1 VLRSSG
7 WDRYEGYRDIAHV
20 AIDGLELVGSGF
32 AGGVL
37 ESMRDLLLNIMRE
50 AGKLG
55 GRAFNFPSRCTFRN
69 FTIDVTP
76 QRLEKHVQK
85 ST

>member
-37 ESMRDLLLNIMRE
+37 ESMRDLLLNIM
-50 AGKLG
+50 L
-55 GRAFNFPSRCTFRN
+55 
-69 FTIDVTP
+69 V
-76 QRLEKHVQK
+76 
-85 ST
+85 